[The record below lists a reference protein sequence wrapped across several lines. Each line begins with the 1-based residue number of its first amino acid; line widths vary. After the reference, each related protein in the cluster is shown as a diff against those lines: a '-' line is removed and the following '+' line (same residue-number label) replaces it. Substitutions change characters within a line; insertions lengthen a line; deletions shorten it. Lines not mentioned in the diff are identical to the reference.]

1 MDETTR
7 RPPRVARRGHDVH
20 QTHFFYPDDLA
31 SGATVRDHVTGEAV
45 GEVDRVGRHVFAGY
59 GAPSPD
65 GGSPG
70 DLVVE
75 VRELDAPEPAAG
87 TAGATGAAGADGA
100 DGEAEERQRSR
111 WEHRER
117 DDCADV
123 DDQDDGERPAI
134 GASVA
139 QGVAIAVLAP
149 LLALLVLVVLLVL
162 LVG

>member
-1 MDETTR
+1 MDESTR
-7 RPPRVARRGHDVH
+7 RPPRGARRGHDLH

-31 SGATVRDHVTGEAV
+31 SGATVRDHLTGEVV
-45 GEVDRVGRHVFAGY
+45 GEVDRVGRHVFEGY
-59 GAPSPD
+59 GAPAPD
-65 GGSPG
+65 GGTPG

-75 VRELDAPEPAAG
+75 VRELEAPEPVPVG
-87 TAGATGAAGADGA
+87 SDGHVGSDGA
-100 DGEAEERQRSR
+100 DEEAEDHQGPR

-117 DDCADV
+117 DEDEGDEA
-123 DDQDDGERPAI
+123 RPAI